1 MIMPLAFQPE
11 DGETLNVLCIGAHS
25 DDIEIGCGGTILRL
39 AEDYSIDVTW
49 VVLGASGRR
58 RQEAQGSV
66 SDFLKS
72 ASNTSVKITE
82 FRNSYFP
89 YDGKEIKEY
98 IETVK
103 STCNPDIIFSH
114 HGEDLHQDHRF
125 VAELTW
131 NSFRDHLILEYEI
144 PKYDGGIGSPNFFV
158 PLSEETYQRK
168 IDLIM
173 KYFESQKSRSWFTPD
188 TFKAMLRIRGIE
200 CNSPSGYA
208 EAYYSRKIV
217 V

>member
-1 MIMPLAFQPE
+1 MIMPLDLRP
-11 DGETLNVLCIGAHS
+11 GVNKTLNILCIGAHS

-39 AEDYSIDVTW
+39 AQDYPIDITW
-49 VVLGASGRR
+49 VVLGASGIR
-58 RQEAQGSV
+58 RQEAQESV

-72 ASNTSVKITE
+72 AGNTNVMITE

-103 STCNPDIIFSH
+103 SACNPDIIFSH
-114 HGEDLHQDHRF
+114 YGEDLHQDHRF
-125 VAELTW
+125 VSELTW

-144 PKYDGGIGSPNFFV
+144 PKYDGDIGSPNFFV
-158 PLSEETYQRK
+158 PLSEETYERK
-168 IDLIM
+168 INLIM
-173 KYFESQKSRSWFTPD
+173 KHFKSQESRSWFTPD

-208 EAYYSRKIV
+208 EAYYARKIV